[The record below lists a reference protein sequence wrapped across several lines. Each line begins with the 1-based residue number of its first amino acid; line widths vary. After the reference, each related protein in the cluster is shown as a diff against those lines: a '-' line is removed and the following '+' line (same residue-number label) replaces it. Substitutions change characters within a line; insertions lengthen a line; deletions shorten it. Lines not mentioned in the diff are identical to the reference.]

1 MSDDKLPA
9 MAFKS
14 EAGDATRR
22 TAQRVE
28 SEQAGR
34 PTATTTRTVGVYE
47 RPSGRARLPLPL
59 LLIVI
64 LAALVSVI
72 VTIRFLF

>member
-1 MSDDKLPA
+1 MNDDKLPA
-9 MAFKS
+9 TAFKS

-34 PTATTTRTVGVYE
+34 PTAATRTVGVYE
-47 RPSGRARLPLPL
+47 RPSGRARLPPPL